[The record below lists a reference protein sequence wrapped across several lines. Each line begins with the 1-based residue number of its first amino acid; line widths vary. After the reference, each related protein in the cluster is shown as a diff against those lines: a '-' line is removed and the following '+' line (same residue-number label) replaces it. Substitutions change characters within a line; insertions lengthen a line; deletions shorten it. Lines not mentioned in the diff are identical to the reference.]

1 VIAIHPQ
8 RIPGRWREGY
18 ALDIHTEGST
28 FLGHDEFGRPRF
40 DTRRSESGD
49 LLYRLKYQGD
59 QTAVVDLVE
68 AASAFIHSTGTD
80 ADTLV
85 PIPPSRARAVQPVL
99 VLGEALAKALGID
112 FCPNGVRRRREVSQ
126 LKDVFDYD
134 QRWRLLADLH
144 EVDRPGVEGKRILLF
159 DDLFRSGA
167 TMNSVAAT
175 LYEQGGVADIFALTV
190 TRTRSKQ

>member
-1 VIAIHPQ
+1 MMHSHRDVKMSSVRRLRRACCCRSDRGAASVVISIHPQ
-8 RIPGRWREGY
+8 RIPGRWRQGY
-18 ALDIHTEGST
+18 ALDIHTEGSI

-40 DTRRSESGD
+40 DTKRSEAGD

-59 QTAVVDLVE
+59 QTAVADLIE
-68 AASAFIHSTGTD
+68 AASAFIHSKG
-80 ADTLV
+80 
-85 PIPPSRARAVQPVL
+85 R
-99 VLGEALAKALGID
+99 
-112 FCPNGVRRRREVSQ
+112 
-126 LKDVFDYD
+126 FDYD

-144 EVDRPGVEGKRILLF
+144 EVDRPGVQGKRILLF

-167 TMNSVAAT
+167 TMNSVAAA